1 MLEGARALSYDQQ
14 YSHRQPW
21 LSEPGPDAG
30 VLSPLDAEKSRRWR
44 LVLGCSSVFLGLMS
58 GFYAYT
64 DISAVIRALN
74 TATTSGGYIPADAM
88 SHAIALIAVFC
99 VLALAYVGAGIWNI
113 VTRLSTA
120 KAPLIAAIALTAAA
134 FILIVV
140 YMTTKSPG
148 GVEYSALGLNALIIS
163 RCVIVM
169 RMKKVAAYPAT
180 AE

>member
-1 MLEGARALSYDQQ
+1 MSRA
-14 YSHRQPW
+14 
-21 LSEPGPDAG
+21 
-30 VLSPLDAEKSRRWR
+30 V
-44 LVLGCSSVFLGLMS
+44 
-58 GFYAYT
+58 
-64 DISAVIRALN
+64 
-74 TATTSGGYIPADAM
+74 
-88 SHAIALIAVFC
+88 AIIGVFC
-99 VLALAYVGAGIWNI
+99 VLSLAYVGVGTWNI

-169 RMKKVAAYPAT
+169 RMKKVAAYQAT
-180 AE
+180 AERAN

>member
-1 MLEGARALSYDQQ
+1 MSYDQQ
-14 YSHRQPW
+14 YSHQQPW

-74 TATTSGGYIPADAM
+74 TATTSGGYIPADAI

-113 VTRLSTA
+113 IARLSTA
-120 KAPLIAAIALTAAA
+120 KAPLIAAIVLTAVAS
-134 FILIVV
+134 ILIVL

-148 GVEYSALGLNALIIS
+148 GVEISALGLNALIIS
-163 RCVIVM
+163 RCVTVM
-169 RMKKVAAYPAT
+169 RMKKVPAYPAT